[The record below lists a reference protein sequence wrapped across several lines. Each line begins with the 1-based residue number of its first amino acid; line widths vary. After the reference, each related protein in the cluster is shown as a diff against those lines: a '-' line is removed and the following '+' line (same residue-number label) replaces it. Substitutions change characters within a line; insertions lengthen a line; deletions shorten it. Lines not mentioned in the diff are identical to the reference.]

1 MRDDIH
7 LHWIDYHGYPAL
19 RGEIMTGQL
28 PKVISQSEMQIVPG
42 LTITVMVL
50 DNGKRIIPA
59 EDMRRACEWLG
70 MDLADLLQDSVVAEQ
85 VKS

>member
-7 LHWIDYHGYPAL
+7 LHWFDYHSYSAL
-19 RGEIMTGQL
+19 RGETMTGQL

-70 MDLADLLQDSVVAEQ
+70 FDLAELLQNSLVAEQ

>member
-1 MRDDIH
+1 
-7 LHWIDYHGYPAL
+7 
-19 RGEIMTGQL
+19 MTGQL

-70 MDLADLLQDSVVAEQ
+70 FDLAELLQNSLVAEQ

>member
-7 LHWIDYHGYPAL
+7 LHWFDYHSYSAL

-42 LTITVMVL
+42 LTITVMFLITESELFLLKICAEPV
-50 DNGKRIIPA
+50 NG
-59 EDMRRACEWLG
+59 
-70 MDLADLLQDSVVAEQ
+70 
-85 VKS
+85 

>member
-1 MRDDIH
+1 
-7 LHWIDYHGYPAL
+7 
-19 RGEIMTGQL
+19 MTGQL
-28 PKVISQSEMQIVPG
+28 PKVISQSEMKIVPG
-42 LTITVMVL
+42 LTITVMIL